1 MSSDVNLG
9 GAVVTIASA
18 ANQSLF
24 RGYASLPISTIT
36 ITDDNTSPGI
46 KSGIPIVI
54 RIPADLVMTWDET
67 DLTPTFGG
75 TASGKVGSISYTS
88 GNKHLVINVTGDFA
102 AGDTLT
108 IADLSF
114 KNYLSGGPER
124 LELDFNNDGLDDAED
139 AKIINI
145 LSAYHYGG
153 KEDAYSLYTMNED
166 RNLRANQG
174 SVFMFVKLRQP
185 SICEQK
191 INY

>member
-24 RGYASLPISTIT
+24 RGYTPLPISTIT

-54 RIPADLVMTWDET
+54 RIPADLVMTWDEA

-75 TASGKVGSISYTS
+75 AASGKVGSISYAS
-88 GNKHLVINVTGDFA
+88 GNKHLVINVTVDFA

-108 IADLSF
+108 IANLSF
-114 KNYLSGGPER
+114 KNYLSGGPGR
-124 LELDFNNDGLDDAED
+124 LELDFNNDNSVDSHDD
-139 AKIINI
+139 KTISI
-145 LSAYHYGG
+145 LSSFHYGG
-153 KEDAYSLYTMNED
+153 IDDGYTMGVMKEDRKMHLPGTIILLTKD
-166 RNLRANQG
+166 
-174 SVFMFVKLRQP
+174 
-185 SICEQK
+185 
-191 INY
+191 INKTKMLP